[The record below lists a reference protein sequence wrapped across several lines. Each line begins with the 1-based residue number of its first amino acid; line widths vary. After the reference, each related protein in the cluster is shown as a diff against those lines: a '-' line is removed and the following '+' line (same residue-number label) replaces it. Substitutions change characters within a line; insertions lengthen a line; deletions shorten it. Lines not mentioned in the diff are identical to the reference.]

1 MPLAGSPPARPPRV
15 DIHAHFYPAD
25 YLDAV
30 GRAVGEISLRTE
42 PSGRRVFCRG
52 EAKVAAVNPPA
63 LDPALR
69 LEAMDA
75 AGVQV
80 QALSLTF
87 PSVNFL
93 PPKEGADLARVANDA
108 LAAVAKASG
117 GRFVG
122 LAAVPQKDAALAV
135 AELTRAVERLG
146 LRGAIAFTN
155 IDGVYL
161 DDPSQ
166 RPLLERA
173 AVLGVPLLVHP
184 MAPPSTCGMTDYWLT
199 PILGMEFEA
208 MLALG
213 RLIFTGA
220 LERLPGL
227 RLVAAHLGG
236 GLPFLQGRMDH
247 GYRVHPDCRQHIAGP
262 PSLYLRR
269 VYYDAVAFHPPALRC
284 ALESVGAD
292 RLVLGSDYPQ
302 AMGDLAGTVKAIED
316 LDIAAAEREAILGR
330 AGDLLGLSA

>member
-1 MPLAGSPPARPPRV
+1 MARPAPAPSPRV

-25 YLDAV
+25 YLEAV
-30 GRAVGEISLRTE
+30 GRTAGEISLRTE
-42 PSGRRVFCRG
+42 PTGRRVFCRG

-63 LDPALR
+63 VDPALR
-69 LEAMDA
+69 LQAMDE
-75 AGVQV
+75 AGAHV

-93 PPKEGADLARVANDA
+93 PPRQGADLARVANAA
-108 LAAVAKASG
+108 LAGVAKASG

-135 AELTRAVERLG
+135 AELTRAVEDLG
-146 LRGAIAFTN
+146 LRGAIVFTN

-166 RPLLERA
+166 GPLLERA
-173 AVLGVPLLVHP
+173 AALGVPLLLHP
-184 MAPPSTCGMTDYWLT
+184 MAPPSARGMADYWLT
-199 PILGMEFEA
+199 PILGMEFEV

-213 RLIFTGA
+213 RLVFTGA
-220 LERLPGL
+220 LERLPHL
-227 RLVAAHLGG
+227 CLVASHLGG

-247 GYRVHPDCRQHIAGP
+247 GYRVHPDCRQHIPRP
-262 PSLYLRR
+262 PSAYLRQ

-284 ALESVGAD
+284 AVESVGAD

-302 AMGDLAGTVKAIED
+302 AMGDLAGTVKAIEELD
-316 LDIAAAEREAILGR
+316 LPAGEREAILGR
-330 AGDLLGLSA
+330 AGQLLGLAG

>member
-1 MPLAGSPPARPPRV
+1 MATSATPPGPAPRV
-15 DIHAHFYPAD
+15 DIHAHFYPAP
-25 YLDAV
+25 YLEAV
-30 GRAVGEISLRTE
+30 GRSAGEISLRTE

-52 EAKVAAVNPPA
+52 EAKVAALNPPA
-63 LDPALR
+63 VDPALR
-69 LEAMDA
+69 LEAMDT
-75 AGVQV
+75 AGVRV

-93 PPKEGADLARVANDA
+93 PPRQGADLARVANDA
-108 LAAVAKASG
+108 LADVARGSG

-122 LAAVPQKDAALAV
+122 LAAVAQKDAGPAA
-135 AELTRAVERLG
+135 AELTRSVEQLG
-146 LRGAIAFTN
+146 LRGAIVFTN

-173 AVLGVPLLVHP
+173 AALGVPLLLHP
-184 MAPPSTCGMTDYWLT
+184 MAPPSTQGMTDFWLT
-199 PILGMEFEA
+199 PILGMEFEV

-213 RLIFTGA
+213 RLIFTGT

-227 RLVAAHLGG
+227 RLVASHLGG

-247 GYRVHPDCRQHIAGP
+247 GYQVHPDCRQHIAKP
-262 PSLYLRR
+262 PSAYLRQ

-284 ALESVGAD
+284 AVESVGAD
-292 RLVLGSDYPQ
+292 RLVLGSDFPQ
-302 AMGDLAGTVKAIED
+302 AMGDLAGTVKAIEG
-316 LDIAAAEREAILGR
+316 LDVPAAEREAILSR
-330 AGDLLGLSA
+330 AGTLLGLAP

>member
-1 MPLAGSPPARPPRV
+1 MLPAAPTPPFWV
-15 DIHAHFYPAD
+15 DIHTHFYPAD

-30 GRAVGEISLRTE
+30 GRAPGEISLRTE

-63 LDPALR
+63 VDPALR
-69 LEAMDA
+69 LAAMDA
-75 AGVQV
+75 AGVRV

-93 PPKEGADLARVANDA
+93 PARRGAELARVANDA
-108 LAAVAKASG
+108 LADVAKGSG

-122 LAAVPQKDAALAV
+122 LAAVPQKDGDMAV
-135 AELTRAVERLG
+135 AELTRAVGRLG
-146 LRGAIAFTN
+146 MRGAIVFSN
-155 IDGVYL
+155 IEGVYL
-161 DDPSQ
+161 DDPAQ

-173 AVLGVPLLVHP
+173 AALGVPLLLHP
-184 MAPPSTCGMTDYWLT
+184 MAPPSTRGMTDYWLT
-199 PILGMEFEA
+199 PILGMEFEV

-213 RLIFTGA
+213 RLIFTGV

-227 RLVAAHLGG
+227 RLVASHLGG

-247 GYRVHPDCRQHIAGP
+247 GYRVHPDCRQHIAKP
-262 PSLYLRR
+262 PSAYLRQ
-269 VYYDAVAFHPPALRC
+269 VHYDAVAFHPPALRC
-284 ALESVGAD
+284 AAESVGAD

-302 AMGDLAGTVKAIED
+302 AMGDLAGTVEAIQALD
-316 LDIAAAEREAILGR
+316 LPPAEREAIFQR
-330 AGDLLGLSA
+330 AGSLLGLPP

>member
-1 MPLAGSPPARPPRV
+1 MPPAPPSPSLRV

-25 YLDAV
+25 YLEAV
-30 GRAVGEISLRTE
+30 QRASGEISLRTE

-52 EAKVAAVNPPA
+52 EAKVAALNPPA
-63 LDPALR
+63 LDPGLR

-75 AGVQV
+75 AGVRV

-93 PPKEGADLARVANDA
+93 PPRQGADLARVANDA
-108 LAAVAKASG
+108 LADVVETSG
-117 GRFVG
+117 GRFAA
-122 LAAVPQKDAALAV
+122 LAAVPQKDAALGA

-146 LRGAIAFTN
+146 LRGAIVFSN

-166 RPLLERA
+166 RPLLDRA
-173 AVLGVPLLVHP
+173 VALGVPLLLHP
-184 MAPPSTCGMTDYWLT
+184 TAPPSARGMAEYWLT
-199 PILGMEFEA
+199 PILGMEFEVI
-208 MLALG
+208 LALG
-213 RLIFTGA
+213 RLIFTGT

-247 GYRVHPDCRQHIAGP
+247 GYRVHPDCRQHIARP
-262 PSLYLRR
+262 PSAYLRQ
-269 VYYDAVAFHPPALRC
+269 VYYDAVAFHPPALHC
-284 ALESVGAD
+284 AIESVGAD

-302 AMGDLAGTVKAIED
+302 AMGDLAGTVKSIED
-316 LDIAAAEREAILGR
+316 LAVPAAEREAIFQR
-330 AGDLLGLSA
+330 AGELLGLSA

>member
-1 MPLAGSPPARPPRV
+1 MPASPASPPARPRV
-15 DIHAHFYPAD
+15 DAHTHFYPAE

-30 GRAVGEISLRTE
+30 VRTGGDISLRTE

-52 EAKVAAVNPPA
+52 DAKVAALNPPA

-75 AGVQV
+75 AGVGA

-93 PPKEGADLARVANDA
+93 PVRQGADLARVANDA
-108 LAAVAKASG
+108 LARVAQESG
-117 GRFVG
+117 GRFAA
-122 LAAVPQKDAALAV
+122 LAAVPQKDAALAA

-146 LRGAIAFTN
+146 ARGAIVFTN
-155 IDGVYL
+155 IDGIYL

-173 AVLGVPLLVHP
+173 AALGVPLLVHP
-184 MAPPSTCGMTDYWLT
+184 MAPPSTQGMTDYWLT
-199 PILGMEFEA
+199 PILGMEFEV

-213 RLIFTGA
+213 RLIFTGT

-227 RLVAAHLGG
+227 RLIASHLGG

-247 GYRVHPDCRQHIAGP
+247 GHRVHPDCREHIASP
-262 PSLYLRR
+262 PSVYLRQ
-269 VYYDAVAFHPPALRC
+269 VFYDAVAFHPPALRC
-284 ALESVGAD
+284 AVESVGAD

-302 AMGDLAGTVKAIED
+302 AMGDLGGTVKDIEALD
-316 LDIAAAEREAILGR
+316 LPAAEREAILTR
-330 AGDLLGLSA
+330 AGTLLGIAA